1 MTSDHH
7 FKAYDKL
14 LCFLM
19 KNSCRDV
26 TLWKSSIAL
35 LELICYGWQSG
46 TNQSLL
52 EL

>member
-1 MTSDHH
+1 MTNN

-14 LCFLM
+14 LSFLM

-35 LELICYGWQSG
+35 LGLICYGWQSG
-46 TNQSLL
+46 INESLL
-52 EL
+52 EI